1 MFTSLTDSRNP
12 IQDSSTSP
20 TDIDIRNLTKSFRGE
35 VLYKDFNLKIP
46 GGSFT
51 SIFGPNGCGKSTLI
65 NMASGLV
72 PFDSGEVYFGGK
84 PLSDSKIGYVF
95 QNYRDAL
102 FPWMRAVDNI
112 KYPLKRS
119 GLSKTQCKLRIEEL
133 IHQFGVKFDLNRYPY
148 ELSGG
153 QQQLVSVMRALAPRP
168 EVLFLDEPFSAL
180 DYEATLSI
188 IEKLQEV
195 FISSQ
200 VTMVMIS
207 HDLEEAIYL
216 SNNIVLLT
224 KRPTRV
230 AELVKFDADYPRTEL
245 ILSDPKF
252 IDVKSHSL
260 SVFRREVKRV

>member
-1 MFTSLTDSRNP
+1 MHLDLVGASENQQGEKSLCTG
-12 IQDSSTSP
+12 IEV
-20 TDIDIRNLTKSFRGE
+20 RNLTKKFHKE
-35 VLYKDFNLKIP
+35 ILYQNFNLSIP
-46 GGSFT
+46 GGQFT

-65 NMASGLV
+65 SMISGLI

-84 PLSDSKIGYVF
+84 SLAESKIGYVF

-102 FPWMRAVDNI
+102 FPWLRASDNI
-112 KYPLKRS
+112 TYPLSRA
-119 GLSKTQCKLRIEEL
+119 GLSKVQRKLKLEEL
-133 IHQFGVKFDLNRYPY
+133 IQQFGVKFDLKRYPY

-153 QQQLVSVMRALAPRP
+153 QQQLVSIMRALATSP

-195 FISSQ
+195 FISSG

-207 HDLEEAIYL
+207 HNLEEAIYL

-224 KRPTRV
+224 KRTTHV
-230 AELVKFDADYPRTEL
+230 AEIISFDISHPRTVKT
-245 ILSDPKF
+245 LSDPRF
-252 IDVKSHSL
+252 IDTKAYSL
-260 SVFRREVKRV
+260 DIFRREVNK